1 MRYVTP
7 AILIIII
14 LTPISSALAQ
24 VPKAG
29 VKVGF
34 NYSDL
39 YGRAVGSSEP
49 LMRLCIGTFAS
60 FPISDILILQ
70 PEFLYT
76 QKGTAWDVYNP
87 VRADVTRTWVKLS
100 YAEIPVLTKIQLTA
114 KRNWRPNL
122 FLGPYLS
129 VNLAAKGRIK
139 LDGIRERTIIGDV
152 NDIDLGAVFGAGID
166 IGLGKGD
173 LVFDARYVLGLTGID
188 EDGDDVKNKVFSFML
203 GYSLRL

>member
-1 MRYVTP
+1 MTITT
-7 AILIIII
+7 A
-14 LTPISSALAQ
+14 SAAFPQ
-24 VPKAG
+24 VPRAG

-39 YGRAVGSSEP
+39 YGGAVGSSEP

-60 FPISDILILQ
+60 FPISDRFIFQ

-76 QKGTAWDVYNP
+76 QKGTAWDVYDP
-87 VRADVTRTWVKLS
+87 FRAQVTRTWVKLS
-100 YAEIPVLTKIQLTA
+100 YAEIPILTKILLTA
-114 KRNWRPNL
+114 KRNWRPYL
-122 FLGPYLS
+122 FIGPYLS

-152 NDIDLGAVFGAGID
+152 NDIDLGAVFGAGMD

-173 LVFDARYVLGLTGID
+173 VVFDARYVLGLTGID

>member
-1 MRYVTP
+1 VKQTYIVVST
-7 AILIIII
+7 ILLFHTLSFAHEPHVGI
-14 LTPISSALAQ
+14 
-24 VPKAG
+24 
-29 VKVGF
+29 KVGF

-39 YGRAVGSSEP
+39 YGGDVGSSEP
-49 LMRLCIGTFAS
+49 LMRLCIGTFTS
-60 FPISDILILQ
+60 FPISDIFIFQ

-76 QKGTAWDVYNP
+76 QKGTAWDVYDP
-87 VRADVTRTWVKLS
+87 IRAEVSRTWVKLS
-100 YAEIPVLTKIQLTA
+100 YAEIQVLTKIQLTA
-114 KRNWRPNL
+114 KRNWRPHL

-152 NDIDLGAVFGAGID
+152 NDIDLGAVFGAGMD

-173 LVFDARYVLGLTGID
+173 VVFDARYVLGLTGID
-188 EDGDDVKNKVFSFML
+188 EDGDDVKNKAFSFML